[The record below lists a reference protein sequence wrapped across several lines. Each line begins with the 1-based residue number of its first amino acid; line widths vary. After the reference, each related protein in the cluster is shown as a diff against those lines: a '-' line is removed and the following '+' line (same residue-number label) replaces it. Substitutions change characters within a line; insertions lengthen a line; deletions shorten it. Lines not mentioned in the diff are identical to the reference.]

1 MKGEQDLNLFGAKGP
16 RLCVVGKNEDGGVTS
31 LAMKTKP
38 AKRIQDAR
46 RNRLTGLRSLSFK
59 NGAIKPGRLA
69 FQVNQRSA
77 NNPVNSLRHFDK
89 MLPLSIY
96 SLSFCICFNSSSL
109 LLSKFEK
116 IYEASATRK
125 SFPLLLSK
133 RTNCF
138 YFNMDFLQHLIYCA
152 YI

>member
-1 MKGEQDLNLFGAKGP
+1 VKGEQDLNLFGAKGP

-116 IYEASATRK
+116 KYMKLVLPENRFRFSYPRGCTVSTSIWT
-125 SFPLLLSK
+125 FCN
-133 RTNCF
+133 T
-138 YFNMDFLQHLIYCA
+138 
-152 YI
+152 